1 MQKGHLIVKYYRRF
15 LLEGGAVTH
24 CNGAVGIPKPIT
36 ATRSQ
41 EQFAAFDR
49 QFRDTFES
57 GFKLHCIIV
66 TLH

>member
-1 MQKGHLIVKYYRRF
+1 MQKGHLRVKYYRRF
-15 LLEGGAVTH
+15 LLEGGAVTLR
-24 CNGAVGIPKPIT
+24 VGIPKPIT